1 MMRNTLM
8 LLVFNMHSTTYSLCS
23 KPLHDSLPVENRESN
38 ALPALRHMTLAKDER
53 AVLADEVRKHASE
66 DTAVKAWS
74 IENKPKTKSE

>member
-1 MMRNTLM
+1 MCNAQHTFTIRIQYGFYYTQF
-8 LLVFNMHSTTYSLCS
+8 VFQ
-23 KPLHDSLPVENRESN
+23 LHDSLPVENRESN